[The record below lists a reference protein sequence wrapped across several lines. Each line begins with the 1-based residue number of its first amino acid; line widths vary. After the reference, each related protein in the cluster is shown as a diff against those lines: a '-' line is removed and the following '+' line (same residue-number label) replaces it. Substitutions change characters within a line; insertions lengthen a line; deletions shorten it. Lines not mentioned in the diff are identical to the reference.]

1 MALETTYVT
10 PQGVTALYHKIL
22 KIEISAIENAVTI
35 VVALYPS
42 AEVRDSGAQ
51 PLWHEYIRIP
61 FEEMATDPRVPYYE
75 LVATHVGSYLNGAQE
90 I

>member
-1 MALETTYVT
+1 MALTTTFVT

-42 AEVRDSGAQ
+42 EEVRDSGAQ
-51 PLWHEYIRIP
+51 PLWHEYVRLPFDELESDPRIP
-61 FEEMATDPRVPYYE
+61 FYE
-75 LVATHVGSYLNGAQE
+75 LAASHVNSYLNGAKE
-90 I
+90 T